1 LVDNARV
8 SEAVADATAS
18 VPDVPTA
25 IRLGWAVA
33 ELRGRCWPA
42 GPRPATSS
50 LPRSPAHTLPLR
62 SQRPTDAARLSAVR
76 TLVSLADGL
85 HIPADDVEAALTED
99 RPWEEQSN
107 FVFDLDARIQDSLT
121 TRSENAANA
130 YLLARGL
137 AECYWGLGPDETWRV
152 DGEDTGASLR
162 FLFGHDRRRELT
174 RMLGR
179 LEHGQAHPLSPAAIS
194 GSIEAWGRVA
204 DDPTWASAP
213 DLREQLYEQVRRW
226 YQLLV
231 LGQDPTTLVK
241 PYAKLSGPHGVRRAL
256 RLYRP
261 QILLGFV
268 AVALIFAFLVLRDDV
283 SLGWLPSLFA
293 ALGLGGVALSGLLA
307 RARNTAEK
315 LATRLRQDAYTDL
328 VAVAVAA
335 VPEYPGERDRAGA
348 RATAQRIEDAVRT
361 RELTTAT
368 APPSDSS

>member
-1 LVDNARV
+1 MDNADV
-8 SEAVADATAS
+8 SEAVADASAPA
-18 VPDVPTA
+18 PDVPTA

-33 ELRGRCWPA
+33 ELRGRCWPV

-50 LPRSPAHTLPLR
+50 LPTRPAHTLPLR
-62 SQRPTDAARLSAVR
+62 SQRAYDAARLSAVR
-76 TLVSLADGL
+76 TLVSLATSL
-85 HIPADDVEAALTED
+85 QIPADDVEATLTAD
-99 RPWEEQSN
+99 QPWEEHST

-121 TRSENAANA
+121 TRSEGAANA

-137 AECYWGLGPDETWRV
+137 AECYWGLGPDESWQY

-162 FLFGHDRRRELT
+162 FLFGQDRRRELT

-194 GSIEAWGRVA
+194 GSIEAWGLVA

-231 LGQDPTTLVK
+231 LGQDPTTLIK
-241 PYAKLSGPHGVRRAL
+241 PYAKLSGPHGVRRTL

-268 AVALIFAFLVLRDDV
+268 AVALIFAFFALRDDV
-283 SLGWLPSLFA
+283 TLGWLPSLFA

-307 RARNTAEK
+307 RAKNTAER

-335 VPEYPGERDRAGA
+335 VPAYPGETDRAGA
-348 RATAQRIEDAVRT
+348 RATALRIESAVRE

-368 APPSDSS
+368 APPKDT